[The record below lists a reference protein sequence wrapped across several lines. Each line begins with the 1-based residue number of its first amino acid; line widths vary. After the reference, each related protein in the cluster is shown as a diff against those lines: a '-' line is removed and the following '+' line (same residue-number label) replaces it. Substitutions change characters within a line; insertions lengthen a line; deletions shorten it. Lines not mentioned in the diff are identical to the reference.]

1 MLPLLKGFRILDVT
15 AVILGPYATQILG
28 DLGAEVIKV
37 EPLEGD
43 SMRAIPPV
51 AEATISA
58 LFANNNRNKRS
69 IALDLKQPDGKLVLR
84 RLIGR
89 ADVLIHNMRQEA
101 FDRLGFSVEE
111 AQAINPK
118 LVYCAAVGFGSDGPY
133 AGRPAYDDVIQSMSG
148 FAGLGAMRDDT
159 PSLAPSIIADK
170 VVGLHVAYAVLA
182 ALLHRERN
190 GGLGIAIEVPMFEA
204 MTAFNMNEHLDR
216 ATFAEDGSVGYA
228 RALSPQRKPY
238 RTRDGW
244 IAVLP
249 YTFPHWSRTL
259 TAVGRDDLVSADWLK
274 DGGQRNQRAPE
285 LYQVLEAVLPD
296 RTTVEWLA
304 IFEAIDIPCGRVNSP
319 KDLLSDPHLAAVGM
333 FDTNFE
339 GPTPVGRTLKQPI
352 HFRDLAVSSDIAPP
366 RLGADTRTVL
376 LDAGFSEA
384 EITDLCHRGVARS
397 SDEAAA

>member
-1 MLPLLKGFRILDVT
+1 MLPLLKGFRIVDVT

-28 DLGAEVIKV
+28 DLGAEVIKI
-37 EPLEGD
+37 EPLDGD
-43 SMRAIPPV
+43 SMRVVPPI
-51 AEATISA
+51 AEATISS

-69 IALDLKQPDGKLVLR
+69 IALDLKQADGKAVLQ

-89 ADVLIHNMRQEA
+89 ADALIHNMRQEA
-101 FDRLGFSVEE
+101 FDRLGFSVETV
-111 AQAINPK
+111 QAINPK
-118 LVYCAAVGFGSDGPY
+118 IVYCAAVGFGSDGPY

-148 FAGLGAMRDDT
+148 FAGLSAMRDGT

-190 GGLGIAIEVPMFEA
+190 GGPGVAIEVPMFEA

-216 ATFAEDGSVGYA
+216 ATFAADGSVGYA
-228 RALSPQRKPY
+228 RALSSQRKPY

-249 YTFPHWSRTL
+249 YTYPHWSRTL
-259 TAVGRDDLVSADWLK
+259 AAVGRDDLVGANWLR
-274 DGGQRNQRAPE
+274 DGGERNQRAPE
-285 LYQVLEAVLPD
+285 LYQVLEAVLTD

-304 IFEAIDIPCGRVNSP
+304 IFEGIDIPCGRVNSP
-319 KDLLSDPHLAAVGM
+319 KDLLSDPHLLAVGM

-339 GPTPVGRTLKQPI
+339 GPTPVTRTLRQPI
-352 HFRDLAVSSDIAPP
+352 RFEHLAVSADIAPP
-366 RLGADTRTVL
+366 ILGADTRMIL
-376 LDAGFSEA
+376 LDAGYSEA
-384 EITDLCHRGVARS
+384 EITDLCHRGVVRAR
-397 SDEAAA
+397 DGAAA